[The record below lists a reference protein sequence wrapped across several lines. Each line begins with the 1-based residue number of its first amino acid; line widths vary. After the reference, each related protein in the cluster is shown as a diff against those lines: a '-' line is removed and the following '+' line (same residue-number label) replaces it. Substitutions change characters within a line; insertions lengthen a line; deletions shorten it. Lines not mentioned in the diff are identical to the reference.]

1 MWVMACLA
9 RAGVIAGTLIFW
21 SNALKTTLVSV
32 TAVTLASLCLF
43 AAGTEGLRK
52 APELAFTIPG
62 EGQKLLSQY
71 RGKVVALEF
80 ILTTCPHCQAASH
93 VMTQFQQ
100 EYGPRGFQ
108 ALDVAINALDDGRTE
123 AQAAQVVQAFAQNF
137 QVGFPVGYISR
148 DQMMAFMGFSMAE
161 RMVVPQLVMIDRKG
175 YIHYQTPASD
185 ADGTWG
191 KLMDENAIR
200 QHIEELLATG
210 NSSSGHRARPS
221 HSAAVAKKS

>member
-1 MWVMACLA
+1 M
-9 RAGVIAGTLIFW
+9 
-21 SNALKTTLVSV
+21 KTTLLS
-32 TAVTLASLCLF
+32 LAALVVASACLV
-43 AAGTEGLRK
+43 AGAENLRK
-52 APELAFTIPG
+52 APELAFTVPG

-93 VMTQFQQ
+93 VMTRYQQ

-123 AQAAQVVQAFAQNF
+123 AQAGQVVQAFAQNF
-137 QVGFPVGYISR
+137 QVGFPVGFIAR

-185 ADGTWG
+185 SDGNWG

-200 QHIEELLATG
+200 QHIEELLAIG
-210 NSSSGHRARPS
+210 DSASAHHRSR
-221 HSAAVAKKS
+221 